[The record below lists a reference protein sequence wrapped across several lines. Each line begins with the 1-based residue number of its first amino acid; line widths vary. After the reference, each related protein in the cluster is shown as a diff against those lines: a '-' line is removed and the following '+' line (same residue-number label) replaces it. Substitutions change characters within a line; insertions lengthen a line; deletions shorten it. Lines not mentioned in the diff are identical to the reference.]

1 MAISGSLKDVSVADV
16 MQFIHL
22 VRRTGTLL
30 LTRGAQRA
38 MIGFHRGRLVSAQ
51 APRTPKLGDLL
62 ISSGLL
68 DRANLDLAV
77 QTQALERERRSL
89 GQGLVTP
96 GAIDAEGL
104 RQGLAQQIEP
114 AVSEGVGWGA
124 GTLEVALD
132 DPRAVDDI
140 APYPCG
146 VLPDADVTTEMVLL
160 EAARIG
166 DERNRGGSEPLLE
179 GVPPSLSPL
188 SPLSP
193 LMAPPASPGAG
204 AGSPLGGPGKA
215 AGTAPAAAVE
225 RRRLRSTGP
234 HPTPVAPAAGAG
246 LSPDRD

>member
-89 GQGLVTP
+89 GQVLVTS

-104 RQGLAQQIEP
+104 RPVIAQQIEP
-114 AVSEGVGWGA
+114 AGAEGVVG
-124 GTLEVALD
+124 
-132 DPRAVDDI
+132 
-140 APYPCG
+140 
-146 VLPDADVTTEMVLL
+146 
-160 EAARIG
+160 
-166 DERNRGGSEPLLE
+166 
-179 GVPPSLSPL
+179 
-188 SPLSP
+188 
-193 LMAPPASPGAG
+193 GAG
-204 AGSPLGGPGKA
+204 ALGVAIGDLRPLRRS
-215 AGTAPAAAVE
+215 AAA
-225 RRRLRSTGP
+225 P
-234 HPTPVAPAAGAG
+234 
-246 LSPDRD
+246 RDVL